1 MKVVYWKYLVK
12 ITLNSETFTELQ
24 VKPGIK
30 EHWLSLANIP
40 VVLEFMTKEMSDK
53 YLFIMSS
60 A

>member
-40 VVLEFMTKEMSDK
+40 VVLE
-53 YLFIMSS
+53 
-60 A
+60 